1 MLIYNNTREEK
12 SFLMKISFLNDFFIG
27 LYMVTDLELD
37 PVLETETAF
46 GIFAHFCDVL
56 FDVAQGCEGS

>member
-1 MLIYNNTREEK
+1 MKVSLLNN
-12 SFLMKISFLNDFFIG
+12 FFIR
-27 LYMVTDLELD
+27 LYMIADLELE

-56 FDVAQGCEGS
+56 FDVAQR